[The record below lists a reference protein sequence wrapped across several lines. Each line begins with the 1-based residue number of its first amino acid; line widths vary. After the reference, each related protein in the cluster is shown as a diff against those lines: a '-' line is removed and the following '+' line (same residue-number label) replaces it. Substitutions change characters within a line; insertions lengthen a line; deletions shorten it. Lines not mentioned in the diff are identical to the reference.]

1 MLAKDLMTAPVV
13 TIREDATVANAARLM
28 LERDISALPVLNDGG
43 RVVGILTH
51 TDFGLSPRFRPL
63 MENVYSL
70 LGSTTTPRHLEE
82 TAHRVGGKLVRDVM
96 RRNVVTAQ
104 QDTDVE
110 QVAQVMMRHQIHRL
124 PIMDGNELVGIITR
138 HDMLKLIAMGE

>member
-1 MLAKDLMTAPVV
+1 MFAKDLMTSPVV
-13 TIREDATVANAARLM
+13 TIREDATVAEAARLM

-43 RVVGILTH
+43 QVVGILTH

-63 MENVYSL
+63 IENVYSL

-110 QVAQVMMRHQIHRL
+110 QVAQVMMRYQIHRL
-124 PIMDGNELVGIITR
+124 PIMDGDELVGIITR